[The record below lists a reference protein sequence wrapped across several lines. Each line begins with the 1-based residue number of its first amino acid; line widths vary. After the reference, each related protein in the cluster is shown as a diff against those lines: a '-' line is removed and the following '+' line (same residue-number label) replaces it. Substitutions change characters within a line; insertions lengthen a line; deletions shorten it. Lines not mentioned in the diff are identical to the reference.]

1 MIKLTRLNGS
11 ELYLNTDLIETIEA
25 TPDTHLTLANGQHYV
40 VLEEIRVIV
49 ERIVAYKARI
59 ARRSNSNPTQKYLRR
74 RQLESYLPQCR
85 LED

>member
-11 ELYLNTDLIETIEA
+11 ELYLNPDLIETIEA

-40 VLEEIRVIV
+40 VLDEIRVIV

-59 ARRSNSNPTQKYLRR
+59 GRRSNGNPTRKYLRR
-74 RQLESYLPQCR
+74 RQIENYLPQCR
-85 LED
+85 LDD